1 MSEKHKH
8 NLVVVISY
16 FEDSEEESLK
26 SISFVVE
33 SGVSWEEALD
43 SALRYMQRS
52 PGVRLDHYESIMAYL
67 THASA
72 ENYGINDKV
81 VFIEKRC
88 G

>member
-8 NLVVVISY
+8 TLVVVISY

-26 SISFVVE
+26 SINFIVE
-33 SGVSWEEALD
+33 PGVPWEDALD

-52 PGVRLDHYESIMAYL
+52 PKVHLDHYESIMAYL

-72 ENYGINDKV
+72 ENFGINENL